1 MEVTLTLILIC
12 CLAFFIAG
20 CIDSIA
26 GGGGL
31 ITTPTLLMLGV
42 PAHFCLGSTKLAS
55 MCGSSVALFTFWQ
68 NKQIIEKVALIGAI
82 SSFVGGVLGSWLALS
97 IDNQKMTLIMV
108 GLIPVGL
115 AISLLSGVFKI
126 DKEVE
131 EVEGWRWK
139 AILIGITVGMYEGF
153 FGPGAGSFFLI
164 GIHVLLKAGLVK
176 SSGTAKIFNIFA
188 NLGAVCTFASAG
200 TLAYSLA
207 IPCAIASILG
217 NRIGAKYAIKIGP
230 KVVRKAL
237 YLVIS
242 LLMISLIAKL
252 AITNS

>member
-139 AILIGITVGMYEGF
+139 AILIGITDR
-153 FGPGAGSFFLI
+153 
-164 GIHVLLKAGLVK
+164 K
-176 SSGTAKIFNIFA
+176 STR
-188 NLGAVCTFASAG
+188 L
-200 TLAYSLA
+200 
-207 IPCAIASILG
+207 
-217 NRIGAKYAIKIGP
+217 
-230 KVVRKAL
+230 
-237 YLVIS
+237 
-242 LLMISLIAKL
+242 
-252 AITNS
+252 NSSH

>member
-1 MEVTLTLILIC
+1 M
-12 CLAFFIAG
+12 
-20 CIDSIA
+20 
-26 GGGGL
+26 
-31 ITTPTLLMLGV
+31 
-42 PAHFCLGSTKLAS
+42 
-55 MCGSSVALFTFWQ
+55 
-68 NKQIIEKVALIGAI
+68 IGAI

-153 FGPGAGSFFLI
+153 FGPGAGSFFII

-176 SSGTAKIFNIFA
+176 SSGTGKIFNIFA

-200 TLAYSLA
+200 TVAYSLA

>member
-164 GIHVLLKAGLVK
+164 GIHVLLKAG
-176 SSGTAKIFNIFA
+176 
-188 NLGAVCTFASAG
+188 
-200 TLAYSLA
+200 
-207 IPCAIASILG
+207 
-217 NRIGAKYAIKIGP
+217 
-230 KVVRKAL
+230 
-237 YLVIS
+237 
-242 LLMISLIAKL
+242 
-252 AITNS
+252 

>member
-12 CLAFFIAG
+12 CLAFFVAG

-68 NKQIIEKVALIGAI
+68 NKQIIGKVALLGAI
-82 SSFVGGVLGSWLALS
+82 SSFAGGVLGSWIALS

-115 AISLLSGVFKI
+115 AISLISGTFKI

-131 EVEGWRWK
+131 DVQGWRWK
-139 AILIGITVGMYEGF
+139 AVLIGLTVGMYEGF
-153 FGPGAGSFFLI
+153 VGPGAGS
-164 GIHVLLKAGLVK
+164 
-176 SSGTAKIFNIFA
+176 
-188 NLGAVCTFASAG
+188 LGAVCTFATAG
-200 TLAYSLA
+200 TVAYSLA
-207 IPCAIASILG
+207 IPCAAASILG

-230 KVVRKAL
+230 NVVRKAL
-237 YLVIS
+237 YLVIT
-242 LLMISLIAKL
+242 LLMITLIFKL
-252 AITNS
+252 VTSNS

>member
-200 TLAYSLA
+200 TVAYSLA
-207 IPCAIASILG
+207 I
-217 NRIGAKYAIKIGP
+217 
-230 KVVRKAL
+230 
-237 YLVIS
+237 
-242 LLMISLIAKL
+242 
-252 AITNS
+252 